1 MNRYDNPTILKTQ
14 LNKPYWKTKG
24 YPNIPVSEFDVYVI
38 TTVGDRLDSLAYQF
52 YNDATLWWVISMA
65 NNNVTKGLMFPEPG
79 TQLRI
84 PTDLN
89 AVLTLFNNYNIAR

>member
-1 MNRYDNPTILKTQ
+1 
-14 LNKPYWKTKG
+14 
-24 YPNIPVSEFDVYVI
+24 
-38 TTVGDRLDSLAYQF
+38 
-52 YNDATLWWVISMA
+52 MA

>member
-1 MNRYDNPTILKTQ
+1 MNRYDNPVVLTTLQ
-14 LNKPYWKTKG
+14 NKPYWKGKS

-38 TTVGDRLDSLAYQF
+38 TSIGDRLDTLSFQY
-52 YNDATLWWVISMA
+52 YNDATLWWVIAMA
-65 NNNVTKGLMFPEPG
+65 NNNSTKGFMYPEPG

-89 AVLTLFNNYNIAR
+89 NVLVLFDNFNKAR